1 VLQSGL
7 MKAIVKGIFAAHET
21 FSYHPR
27 GALFG
32 QLKEESCAAAVC
44 RMLLQDDNI
53 EIPEAYLRIVLQ
65 TDEQGTLLTNIAP
78 TLKQMGIKKLYEL
91 RNLETV
97 AELREK
103 VTRNPA
109 IVVVKVNEGGDFH
122 TVIVDKISD
131 EFLSIRDPLPAG
143 TGAAY
148 KIRIEDFLPT
158 WIQKTL
164 GKGFAIVV
172 K

>member
-1 VLQSGL
+1 
-7 MKAIVKGIFAAHET
+7 MKAIGKGVFAAHET

-27 GALFG
+27 GILFG

-44 RMLLQDDNI
+44 RMLLRDDGI
-53 EIPEAYLRIVLQ
+53 DIPEAYLRIVLQ
-65 TDEQGTLLTNIAP
+65 TDERGTLLTNIAP
-78 TLKQMGIKKLYEL
+78 ALKRMGIKKVYEL
-91 RNLETV
+91 RKLETV

-103 VTRNPA
+103 ANQNPA
-109 IVVVKVNEGGDFH
+109 VVVVKASEDGDFH
-122 TVIVDKISD
+122 TVIADKISE
-131 EFLSIRDPLPAG
+131 EFLFIRDPLPTG

-148 KIRIEDFLPT
+148 KIRIEDFLPM